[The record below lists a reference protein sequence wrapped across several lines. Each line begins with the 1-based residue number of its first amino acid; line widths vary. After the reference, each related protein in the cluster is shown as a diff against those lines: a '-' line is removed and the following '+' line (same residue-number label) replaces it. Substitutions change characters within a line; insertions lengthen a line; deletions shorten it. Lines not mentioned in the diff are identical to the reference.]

1 LKLWGLYS
9 RVKYDIEFPPIEELL
24 MDGIGQEEGA
34 PVTSNAVHPGAVTT
48 KLGRNFF
55 NHAIT
60 GFCY

>member
-1 LKLWGLYS
+1 MILS
-9 RVKYDIEFPPIEELL
+9 CPPIEELL
-24 MDGIGQEEGA
+24 IDGIGQEEGA